1 MKTENNNFDEMT
13 SKALDNV
20 DETLEK
26 KSEKQTVKNPY
37 TVDEVLQQEGFMYDL
52 NGVYIP
58 FKKDFQLAGV
68 DNSNE
73 KFQTKDDIYLFVTRN
88 PDKKLEINFKWALKT
103 ENEFIKARGFNIDF
117 LLDIGDE
124 KDLKVLNKKVSF
136 SGRKNGNPSSK
147 NTYVEFVEF
156 FTDWISATRGLEVFK
171 QKEFVFPDP
180 ADEEALENDNAVQHP
195 QCFADYPEKIQ
206 HEALIIINKGS
217 LFNEMQKSVALTH
230 AGHKTTRNALILMEA
245 SVFVDDGAHG
255 LLGGKS
261 GNGKTDLALTCA
273 LNLPAKNV
281 HIISSNSPKNIF
293 YDFDSY
299 DDDFNIVIFDDI
311 VLNDDII
318 ALCKLLTD
326 NKIKEKEHN
335 TVINGKP
342 EKFKLKGKYE
352 VIITYAKDLPDEELA
367 NRLFNIGVN
376 IVDKGET
383 DKDVKYKIRDNKII
397 KADDN
402 PLIKQIREPIRAGVQ
417 YLLEQKPR
425 VYNPYMSMFNPL
437 NFNNRD
443 INHLASMTNAKT
455 FFELTKRKQIKI
467 DDETILTI
475 GSLEDLYFVYDI
487 WARDGEAQKYKL
499 SELQKQVLD
508 ILPEKTDDE
517 AFQYIKQLNNDID
530 NADSRAY
537 RKKDLMT
544 NPC

>member
-1 MKTENNNFDEMT
+1 
-13 SKALDNV
+13 
-20 DETLEK
+20 
-26 KSEKQTVKNPY
+26 
-37 TVDEVLQQEGFMYDL
+37 
-52 NGVYIP
+52 
-58 FKKDFQLAGV
+58 
-68 DNSNE
+68 
-73 KFQTKDDIYLFVTRN
+73 
-88 PDKKLEINFKWALKT
+88 
-103 ENEFIKARGFNIDF
+103 
-117 LLDIGDE
+117 
-124 KDLKVLNKKVSF
+124 
-136 SGRKNGNPSSK
+136 
-147 NTYVEFVEF
+147 
-156 FTDWISATRGLEVFK
+156 
-171 QKEFVFPDP
+171 
-180 ADEEALENDNAVQHP
+180 
-195 QCFADYPEKIQ
+195 
-206 HEALIIINKGS
+206 
-217 LFNEMQKSVALTH
+217 
-230 AGHKTTRNALILMEA
+230 MEA